1 MGSDDRDDIKTIC
14 LGVGSGA
21 DGVLSYRSV
30 RDIDLDEWHV
40 VVLGFE

>member
-1 MGSDDRDDIKTIC
+1 MGSEVRDDIKTVY
-14 LGVGSGA
+14 LRGGSGA
-21 DGVLSYRSV
+21 DGALSFQAV